1 MPTVIVHHNV
11 KDVEHWLSSPKRE
24 ELMSPLGIKNI
35 RKFVDLEN
43 TSRTGLLLDVPDMDT
58 ITRMM
63 ESPETS
69 EAMEYDGVIPETVVI
84 LVEREQ

>member
-1 MPTVIVHHNV
+1 MPTVILYHDV

-43 TSRTGLLLDVPDMDT
+43 PSRTGLVLDVPDMD
-58 ITRMM
+58 IIKRMM
-63 ESPETS
+63 ESPETAA
-69 EAMEYDGVIPETVVI
+69 AMEYDGVIPETVVI
-84 LVEREQ
+84 LAERE

>member
-35 RKFVDLEN
+35 RKFVDSEN
-43 TSRTGLLLDVPDMDT
+43 PSRTGLVLDVPDMDA
-58 ITRMM
+58 IKRMM
-63 ESPETS
+63 ESPETA

-84 LVEREQ
+84 LVERE